1 MPAASARSAIHGESA
16 FVIISRG
23 AVRLRGLEMKMWC
36 LPETFVSILLMQFFF
51 FFFFFYIIIYAK

>member
-36 LPETFVSILLMQFFF
+36 LSETFLSILLMQF
-51 FFFFFYIIIYAK
+51 AHLLGKT